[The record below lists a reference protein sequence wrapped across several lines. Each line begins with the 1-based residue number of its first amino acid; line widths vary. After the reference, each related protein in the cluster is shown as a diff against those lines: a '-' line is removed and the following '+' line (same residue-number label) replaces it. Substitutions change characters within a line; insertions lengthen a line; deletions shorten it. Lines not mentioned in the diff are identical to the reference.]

1 MKRTITLPR
10 LDRVVAV
17 LDGSA
22 KLENPFDVQNL
33 RLQGYDYWMRY
44 GYTNIQT
51 KQTDFVENGIYGLG
65 WAQGVSQTSAETSP
79 TAKEEFIT
87 IENVGVSPVIRPY
100 LRNATTL
107 APTQIGTDTLVSGKW
122 NFASYNDYVYAINPG
137 AVKTVYK
144 HLIGETIGTNAW
156 INVQD
161 SSYTNTTGG
170 ITNIITNAPTL
181 RPWNASDT
189 FTATAVTNL
198 GTPISFAAP
207 SSGTITASAPSSN
220 DNGNQ
225 GGIRIQCTF
234 SANVDVTK
242 NDYIAIRVKLPTT
255 GGAFYN
261 FQNFYSVP
269 NSDKPVLRFNGVDQ
283 NPEYRLYV
291 NEDQSELVIFM
302 YVKGF
307 ADRDKLERV
316 TFSAIASVNQSNST
330 IPVLVI
336 QPFEQG
342 GVYLNATTSGKRLWD
357 SFDIT
362 VLDGSASGVNY
373 ATRYKTGASYS
384 TATIVNASKVNMT
397 GYQLPPSPYFGGRLT
412 LSGTQNTSWTEIEF
426 LRQQVGGTW
435 KILATKLNSGTDFQ
449 VIDTYQE
456 HELTALTTAT
466 GVTGTAPS
474 PTPTFRTAG
483 IVGAFPYKQSMVWL
497 VNQTYQNLQFSRVGD
512 PLELFDSTRSYN
524 SQDNTI
530 PAQYTLADD
539 QADVPVWGTQA
550 GVSAF
555 IIGKNAAYAMSG
567 DYPSGMSPS
576 RQIPGSRGIVGYYA
590 GTRFRAST
598 GDWGCAYADPD
609 LNIWVVTS
617 VPAFIE
623 DTSAKPQEIS
633 LPIRGKI
640 KDYLFTQQ
648 KLAIANLDITD
659 TKLEFQEET
668 SSLWVILGKRCAVFR
683 QDMVGNGWELYD
695 FTLASTGT
703 INTCTT
709 YFTDS
714 ATATQAN
721 PGNDSGWTNVGLPFS
736 SDDAYCVSG
745 TIPKGNNRET
755 HYLRCFGYMPVP
767 MLPAGATIT
776 SIKFNVED
784 SKVGDLG
791 VTNVHA
797 QPIQTSGGSSLGTNQ
812 ATNRSLLTTDVTE
825 NFTSSAL
832 QTTANLNSGLIGID
846 IKYRQEDWNTNW
858 DNPAHYNIVVTG
870 STLASMSVSVTYTAG
885 GAKPPYAFVNIT
897 STATAEL
904 GVTGS
909 PAAPL
914 PWTGYA
920 TNVYNGLEAYNSGA
934 LSAPISDPVV
944 TVTATGTTRVKVTLT
959 AGVGSTG
966 VNRVVAGSADQSG
979 IGVVGTYSGSAAFSE
994 AVASYVKVDNVA
1006 LQICYNVAYT
1016 GTNVKWDRA
1025 VFSPNGKYIAM
1036 RSTGETDIIEK
1047 DFRTGLFIGGTNRD
1061 SGLTPPD
1068 WFFTTQQVQWDGGK
1082 ARLASV
1088 QYHGESYA
1096 DVINTAVSVDG
1107 SAYVSGTLEGVNTS
1121 RWYKFHPSVSSGIRH
1136 NIKFTGSESD
1146 ASLKGFALE
1155 FSIQSR
1161 GKPK

>member
-1 MKRTITLPR
+1 MKRTFAVPR

-22 KLENPFDVQNL
+22 KLENPYDVQNL

-44 GYTNIQT
+44 GYTTIQP
-51 KQTDFVENGIYGLG
+51 KQTNFQAVYGLG
-65 WAQGVSQTSAETSP
+65 WSQGVSQISTESSP
-79 TAKEEFIT
+79 TPKEEVVT
-87 IENVGVSPVIRPY
+87 IEGIGSPEVIRPY
-100 LRNATTL
+100 SRMVLNPVNTTTF
-107 APTQIGTDTLVSGKW
+107 APTQIGTDTLVAGKW
-122 NFASYNDYVYAINPG
+122 NFASYNDYIYAINPG

-144 HLIGETIGTNAW
+144 HLIGETTGVNAW
-156 INVQD
+156 VNVQD
-161 SSYTNTTGG
+161 SSYVNTTGG
-170 ITNIITNAPTL
+170 ITNIITTQPSL

-189 FTATAVTNL
+189 FTVTASTFLTSPFTFATPV
-198 GTPISFAAP
+198 
-207 SSGTITASAPSSN
+207 SGTIPVSASASN
-220 DNGNQ
+220 NTGDQ

-234 SANVDVTK
+234 SANVDVSR

-261 FQNFYSVP
+261 FQNFYGVP
-269 NSDKPVLRFNGVDQ
+269 NADKPVLRFNGVDQ
-283 NPEYRLYV
+283 NPEYKLYV
-291 NEDQSELVIFM
+291 NEDGSELVIFM
-302 YVKGF
+302 FTKGF

-342 GVYLNATTSGKRLWD
+342 GVYLNATTSGKRIWD
-357 SFDIT
+357 SFDIN

-373 ATRYKTGASYS
+373 ATRYKTGGTYS
-384 TATIVNASKVNMT
+384 TATIVNASKANMT
-397 GYQLPPSPYFGGRLT
+397 GYQLTPAPYYGGRVNLV
-412 LSGTQNTSWTEIEF
+412 GTQNTSWTEIEF

-512 PLELFDSTRSYN
+512 PLELFDSTRSYDD
-524 SQDNTI
+524 QDVTI

-550 GVSAF
+550 GLSAF
-555 IIGKNAAYAMSG
+555 IIGKYAAYAMVG
-567 DYPSGMSPS
+567 DYPRNMSPS

-590 GTRFRAST
+590 GTRFRSSE
-598 GDWGCAYADPD
+598 GVWGAAYADTD
-609 LNIWVVTS
+609 LNIWLVNS
-617 VPAFIE
+617 VPVFIE
-623 DTSAKPQEIS
+623 DASAKPQEIS

-640 KDYLFTQQ
+640 KDYLFTEQ
-648 KLAIANLDITD
+648 KLIITNLDITE
-659 TKLEFQEET
+659 TKLMFEEET
-668 SSLWVILGKRCAVFR
+668 SSLWVMLGKRVAVFR
-683 QDMVGNGWELYD
+683 QDMTGNGWELYD
-695 FTLASTGT
+695 YTLISTGT
-703 INTCTT
+703 VNTCTT
-709 YFTDS
+709 YFTDG

-755 HYLRCFGYMPVP
+755 HYLRCFGYMPTP

-797 QPIQTSGGSSLGTNQ
+797 QPIQTAGGSSLGTNQ
-812 ATNRSLLTTDVTE
+812 ATSRSLLTTDVTE

-846 IKYRQEDWNTNW
+846 IKYRQEDWDANW

-870 STLASMSVSVTYTAG
+870 STSASMSVSVTYTSG

-959 AGVGSTG
+959 AGVGSAG

-1006 LQICYNVAYT
+1006 LQICYSVTST

-1025 VFSPNGKYIAM
+1025 VFSPNATNPMG
-1036 RSTGETDIIEK
+1036 RSQGTADERSVPRNQLHGCGECLLL
-1047 DFRTGLFIGGTNRD
+1047 G
-1061 SGLTPPD
+1061 
-1068 WFFTTQQVQWDGGK
+1068 
-1082 ARLASV
+1082 
-1088 QYHGESYA
+1088 
-1096 DVINTAVSVDG
+1096 
-1107 SAYVSGTLEGVNTS
+1107 
-1121 RWYKFHPSVSSGIRH
+1121 
-1136 NIKFTGSESD
+1136 
-1146 ASLKGFALE
+1146 
-1155 FSIQSR
+1155 
-1161 GKPK
+1161 